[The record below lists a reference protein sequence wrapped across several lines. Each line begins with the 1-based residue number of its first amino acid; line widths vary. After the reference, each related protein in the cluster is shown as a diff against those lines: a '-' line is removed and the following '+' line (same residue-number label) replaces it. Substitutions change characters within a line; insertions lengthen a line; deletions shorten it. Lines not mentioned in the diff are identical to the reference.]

1 MAKNKHI
8 SIGQLGEDITV
19 RFFENRGFRVIER
32 NYRKKWGEIDIIA
45 EKDSVLHFVEVKSS
59 SVKRFFKDGKEAYRP
74 EDHIHAYKKERLTR
88 AVKTYLLENDI
99 SKDKNIEINAIIVL
113 INEESKKVKIKTIKH
128 ILVD

>member
-8 SIGQLGEDITV
+8 LIGHLGEDITV

-45 EKDSVLHFVEVKSS
+45 EKDSVLHLVEVKSS
-59 SVKRFFKDGKEAYRP
+59 SVKRFFKDGEEAYRP
-74 EDHIHAYKKERLTR
+74 EDHIHAYKKERLMR
-88 AVKTYLLENDI
+88 AVKTYLLENNVSED
-99 SKDKNIEINAIIVL
+99 KDIEINAVIVL
-113 INEESKKVKIKTIKH
+113 VNEDRKKVKIKMIKH